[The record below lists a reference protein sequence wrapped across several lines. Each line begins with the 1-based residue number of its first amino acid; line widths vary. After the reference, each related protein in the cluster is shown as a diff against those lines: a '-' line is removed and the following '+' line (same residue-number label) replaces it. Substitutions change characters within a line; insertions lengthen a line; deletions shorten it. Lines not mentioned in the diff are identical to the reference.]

1 MIQVEKIGP
10 LQSLKK
16 QDSWKSM
23 GNIWKCI
30 HIYITTSILLKKKL
44 LVVKE
49 TREKGDAQRVSS
61 EPRNKKQDG
70 NHITSGTLSLRPQ
83 LPPGP
88 VAKIMV
94 PSLQAWLNICQEFL
108 GLCPH
113 LEVWWWIKSDN
124 REVPRVVQN
133 SHHSSNHH
141 CVSPDKIA
149 FCNHLAKEGAMSGSQ
164 RLIISMPALK
174 LSWFQQDF
182 WQKKKHSFVGN
193 IKRYVLDY

>member
-1 MIQVEKIGP
+1 MYSHLHHHKHLIERE
-10 LQSLKK
+10 
-16 QDSWKSM
+16 
-23 GNIWKCI
+23 
-30 HIYITTSILLKKKL
+30 TTK
-44 LVVKE
+44 VVKE
-49 TREKGDAQRVSS
+49 TREEGEAQRVSS
-61 EPRNKKQDG
+61 EPRNKKQDE

-124 REVPRVVQN
+124 REVPRVLQN

-149 FCNHLAKEGAMSGSQ
+149 FCNHLTKEWAMSGSQ

-174 LSWFQQDF
+174 LSLFQQDF
-182 WQKKKHSFVGN
+182 WPKKKKEHSFMGN
-193 IKRYVLDY
+193 IKRCVLDY